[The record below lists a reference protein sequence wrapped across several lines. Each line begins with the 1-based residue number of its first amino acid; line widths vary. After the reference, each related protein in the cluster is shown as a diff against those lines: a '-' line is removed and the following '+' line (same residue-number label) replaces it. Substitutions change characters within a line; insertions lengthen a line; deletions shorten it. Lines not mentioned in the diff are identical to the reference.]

1 MRRFTQ
7 IFLATLYATL
17 SLAVH
22 AQSGF
27 KGELDLQ
34 SNYASN
40 AGNSL
45 AAALGEGQH
54 WDQHGWLRLMWS
66 DTSASGWGLNIAY
79 LGQLQQGGG
88 VVLARRQHQLN
99 PAWSID
105 PHRSALLRLS
115 DVVSDHGQYLVSQR
129 LDRLALSYSGAH
141 LVLRIG
147 RQALT
152 WGGGLVFHPMDLFN
166 PFSPNATYTAY
177 KPGADMLYGQWL
189 FDNGMDVQTVVVPR
203 RNPDTGRLAADQSS
217 AGIRWHGFMG
227 QQQQMGIDVL
237 LAQDYRAKVLGIA
250 VNGALFGTTWTA
262 EIVPTRLVDGGV
274 RTSFLL
280 NTQYAWSWDGRNVNG
295 YIEYFHNGFGVSGI
309 DHTLTSLPKSLVKRF
324 VRGEVFTVS
333 KNYLATGIDIQWTP
347 LLTLKPT
354 VISNLDDGSAL
365 LLGQVVYSLTQ
376 NTSVTAGLQWGFG
389 GRLAEYGGGLETAPN
404 SGIFVAPADRLYARF
419 TWYFQ

>member
-40 AGNSL
+40 VGNSL
-45 AAALGEGQH
+45 DAVLGEGQR

-66 DTSASGWGLNIAY
+66 GASASGWGVDIAY

-88 VVLARRQHQLN
+88 VVLARRQRQLN

-115 DVVSDHGQYLVSQR
+115 DVGSDHGQSLVSQR
-129 LDRLALSYSGAH
+129 LDRLALSYSSAH

-166 PFSPNATYTAY
+166 PFPPNATYTAY

-189 FDNGMDVQTVVVPR
+189 FDSGMDVQAVVVPR
-203 RNPDTGRLAADQSS
+203 RNPNTGRVAADQSS
-217 AGIRWHGFMG
+217 AGVRWHGFMG

-250 VNGALFGTTWTA
+250 VNGPLFGTTWTA
-262 EIVPTRLVDGGV
+262 EIVSTHLVDGGV
-274 RTSFLL
+274 RTSVLL
-280 NTQYAWSWDGRNVNG
+280 NTQYAWSWGGKNING
-295 YIEYFHNGFGVSGI
+295 YIEYFHNGFGVSGTG
-309 DHTLTSLPKSLVKRF
+309 HTLTRLPKSLVKRF

-333 KNYLATGIDIQWTP
+333 NLATGIDIQWTP

-365 LLGQVVYSLTQ
+365 LMGQVVYSLTQ

-389 GRLAEYGGGLETAPN
+389 GHLTEYGGGLETAQN
-404 SGIFVAPADRLYARF
+404 SGIFVAPADRVYARF

>member
-1 MRRFTQ
+1 MRGFVLLS
-7 IFLATLYATL
+7 LAILYATV

-22 AQSGF
+22 AQTGF
-27 KGELDLQ
+27 KGELDLE
-34 SNYASN
+34 SSAARN

-45 AAALGEGQH
+45 DAALGEGRR

-66 DTSASGWGLNIAY
+66 DASASGWGLNIAY
-79 LGQLQQGGG
+79 LGQLRQGGG
-88 VVLARRQHQLN
+88 VVLARRQRRFF

-105 PHRSALLRLS
+105 PQRSALLRLRDS
-115 DVVSDHGQYLVSQR
+115 LADRGQYRVSQR
-129 LDRLALSYSGAH
+129 LDRLALSYSSAH
-141 LVLRIG
+141 LVLRVG

-189 FDNGMDVQTVVVPR
+189 FDSGMDVQAVVVPR
-203 RNPDTGRLAADQSS
+203 RNPNTGRLASEQSS
-217 AGIRWHGFMG
+217 AGLQWHGFIG
-227 QQQQMGIDVL
+227 QQQQLGINVL

-250 VNGALFGTTWTA
+250 VNGALSGATWTA
-262 EIVPTRLVDGGV
+262 EIVPTRLLGGGV
-274 RTSFLL
+274 RTAVLL
-280 NTQYAWSWDGRNVNG
+280 NTQYAWSWGGRNVNG
-295 YIEYFHNGFGVSGI
+295 YIEYFHNGFGVRVA
-309 DHTLTSLPKSLVKRF
+309 DPTLASLPQWLVKRL

-365 LLGQVVYSLTQ
+365 LIGQVVYSLTQ
-376 NTSVTAGLQWGFG
+376 NTSVTAGFQWGFG
-389 GRLAEYGGGLETAPN
+389 GRLAEYGGGLETARN
-404 SGIFVAPADRLYARF
+404 SGIFVAPADRVYARF

>member
-1 MRRFTQ
+1 MRRFAQTL
-7 IFLATLYATL
+7 LATLYVIL
-17 SLAVH
+17 SLTAH
-22 AQSGF
+22 AQTGF
-27 KGELDLQ
+27 KGEFDLQ
-34 SNYASN
+34 SSYANN

-45 AAALGEGQH
+45 DAALGEGKR

-66 DTSASGWGLNIAY
+66 GASASGWGVDIAY
-79 LGQLQQGGG
+79 LGQVRYGGD

-99 PAWSID
+99 PAWFID
-105 PHRSALLRLS
+105 PNRITLLRLS
-115 DVVSDHGQYLVSQR
+115 DVISDHGQRDISQR
-129 LDRLALSYSGAH
+129 MDRLALSYSSAH

-166 PFSPNATYTAY
+166 PFPPNATYTAY

-189 FDNGMDVQTVVVPR
+189 FDSGMDVQAVVVPR
-203 RNPDTGRLAADQSS
+203 RNPDTGRLASDQSS
-217 AGIRWHGFMG
+217 AGVRWHGFMG
-227 QQQQMGIDVL
+227 QQQQIGIDVL

-250 VNGALFGTTWTA
+250 VNGPLFGTTWTA
-262 EIVPTRLVDGGV
+262 EIIPTRLADGGV

-280 NTQYAWSWDGRNVNG
+280 NTQYAWSWGGRNVNG

-333 KNYLATGIDIQWTP
+333 KNYLATGIEIQWTP
-347 LLTLKPT
+347 LLTLKPA

-376 NTSVTAGLQWGFG
+376 NTSVTAGFQWGFG